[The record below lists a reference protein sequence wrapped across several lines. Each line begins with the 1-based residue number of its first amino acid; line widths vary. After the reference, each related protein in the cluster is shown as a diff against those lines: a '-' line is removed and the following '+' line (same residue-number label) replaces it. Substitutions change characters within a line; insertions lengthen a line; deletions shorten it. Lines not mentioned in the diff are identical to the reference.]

1 MQCPPS
7 KRRACSSKD
16 GLSLPSRWLRH
27 PLPNQEDAMT
37 KTPFIWAAILTAS
50 LGAPALAQMGG
61 SMMGGGSG
69 GDSSTPFKRGKMS
82 SGDQTQRTKCQEITP
97 EAKAED
103 KKCRHIKKKGEQ
115 AETETNGG
123 SKTDRQWGEDRGGQ
137 EAYNGGDGENS
148 K

>member
-1 MQCPPS
+1 MRRPEGCTSDLDGGFGTFADRSIQCPPS

-69 GDSSTPFKRGKMS
+69 GDSRSPVHRGKMS
-82 SGDQTQRTKCQEITP
+82 SGAQQKGRQE
-97 EAKAED
+97 E
-103 KKCRHIKKKGEQ
+103 R
-115 AETETNGG
+115 
-123 SKTDRQWGEDRGGQ
+123 S
-137 EAYNGGDGENS
+137 
-148 K
+148 

>member
-69 GDSSTPFKRGKMS
+69 GDSSSTVNRGKMS
-82 SGDQTQRTKCQEITP
+82 SGDQKKWTKVKEKTP
-97 EAKAED
+97 KAIAED
-103 KKCRHIKKKGEQ
+103 KKCLHLKKKVERSEEHTSELQ
-115 AETETNGG
+115 
-123 SKTDRQWGEDRGGQ
+123 SLMR
-137 EAYNGGDGENS
+137 
-148 K
+148 

>member
-69 GDSSTPFKRGKMS
+69 GDSSSPFNRGKMS
-82 SGDQTQRTKCQEITP
+82 SGDQKKWTKCQEMTP
-97 EAKAED
+97 EA
-103 KKCRHIKKKGEQ
+103 I
-115 AETETNGG
+115 
-123 SKTDRQWGEDRGGQ
+123 DRKSTRL
-137 EAYNGGDGENS
+137 NS
-148 K
+148 SH